1 MWKYSTLKVTNHISL
16 YRHELQCVRAEQNRD
31 VLTSSGCTHKLRV
44 LTQFFL
50 DPTFDC
56 CSCLVVHEKEWENLP
71 DFWVCWSVSLCP
83 WTASSIDAAVGCVT
97 SVQPCQKGRSLM
109 LPKFLQPSSSISSFP
124 SNLSTLQD
132 ISHMKMAFPFSAIYN
147 VFFFSLHRIGN
158 YSSTNFGFLHIVK
171 VIRGA
176 CFVFVV
182 LPFSWPD
189 FVRWCWCHDVSP
201 PPPQSIKSSFSFDFL
216 VTCRPALQFL

>member
-1 MWKYSTLKVTNHISL
+1 MNYSV
-16 YRHELQCVRAEQNRD
+16 CEQSKI
-31 VLTSSGCTHKLRV
+31 VMSWPQVGAQCTHKLRV

-83 WTASSIDAAVGCVT
+83 WTASSIDAAAAVGCVT

-132 ISHMKMAFPFSAIYN
+132 ISHNMRWRRWHSPFQ
-147 VFFFSLHRIGN
+147 
-158 YSSTNFGFLHIVK
+158 
-171 VIRGA
+171 
-176 CFVFVV
+176 
-182 LPFSWPD
+182 
-189 FVRWCWCHDVSP
+189 
-201 PPPQSIKSSFSFDFL
+201 QSIMFSSSPCIALETIQVQTLGFCTLSKSSGELVLFL
-216 VTCRPALQFL
+216 

>member
-1 MWKYSTLKVTNHISL
+1 MWGKSLVLFKWTDIIFFWSLVSNKLPPTVPNAIMWKYSTLKVTNHISL

-189 FVRWCWCHDVSP
+189 FV
-201 PPPQSIKSSFSFDFL
+201 
-216 VTCRPALQFL
+216 

>member
-1 MWKYSTLKVTNHISL
+1 MSNKLPPTVPNAIMWKYSTLKVTNHISL

-56 CSCLVVHEKEWENLP
+56 CCSCLVVHEKEWENLP

-83 WTASSIDAAVGCVT
+83 WTASSIDAAAVGCVT

-109 LPKFLQPSSSISSFP
+109 LPKFLQSLASFP
-124 SNLSTLQD
+124 SNLSALQD
-132 ISHMKMAFPFSAIYN
+132 ISHKEEDFALFSFPFRN
-147 VFFFSLHRIGN
+147 VFFSHHWKTIENL
-158 YSSTNFGFLHIVK
+158 TLGFCTLSKSVL
-171 VIRGA
+171 
-176 CFVFVV
+176 VFVS
-182 LPFSWPD
+182 LRTIFMAR
-189 FVRWCWCHDVSP
+189 FC
-201 PPPQSIKSSFSFDFL
+201 
-216 VTCRPALQFL
+216 